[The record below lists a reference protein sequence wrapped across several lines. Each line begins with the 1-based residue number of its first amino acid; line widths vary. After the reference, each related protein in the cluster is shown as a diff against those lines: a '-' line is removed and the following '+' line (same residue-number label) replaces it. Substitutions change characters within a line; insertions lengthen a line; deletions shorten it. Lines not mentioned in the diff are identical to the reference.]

1 VEEELEINTT
11 PIETSQK
18 SEGSEKWSGVIGDAS
33 LIRTET
39 ALSRFP
45 VHRITKKGTIQI
57 ELKDPNAEMVWRVSH
72 NSDYG
77 QPGPLAYKIDTL
89 VISQKIDE
97 VTRPI
102 PTLLRLGSL
111 KDICEQIGITH
122 GQGAMDVKKAL
133 LQNASTFIRAKIEYR
148 TSDGG
153 KRSLEAG
160 FTRYSVLFT
169 GESLPDGRTADGV
182 HLVLNEI
189 YRDVLNSAVYRPLN
203 YEYMKSL
210 TPAGQRFYEIVSYQ
224 IFAALR
230 QATPGVT
237 PRAQLRYSEYCMLS
251 TQVRYFDFDHVKKQ
265 MYKIHKP
272 HVDSGYLAKVQ
283 YESTV
288 DGGGEPDWFIHY
300 HPGFKAEEDYQQAM
314 GRKKK
319 SKQEPSQSKQDSS
332 PNLPT
337 KPSQTPKPT
346 ESLQSILELDY
357 PSSDVPEPL
366 PDAPESLTNAT
377 EGLAETIKVEEEGA
391 SAVKILI
398 EKLVEQGV
406 NRVDAK
412 RLAKENPE
420 ECLRQLDYLPF
431 VTEFRT
437 SRGAYLR
444 SAIEKGFGA
453 PVAFEQQQQES
464 EKQRLKQEQ
473 EQTRRVTLEARRAS
487 SDASIDTELIRLENE
502 APEAFQAFLV
512 YVEEQRRV
520 VRVRFSGLSDSARQ
534 RMLHALDTPERRRT
548 LYHEWQQSNTQ
559 NPVKS

>member
-1 VEEELEINTT
+1 VEEELKI
-11 PIETSQK
+11 IKK
-18 SEGSEKWSGVIGDAS
+18 SEVSEKWSGVIGDTS

-57 ELKDPNAEMVWRVSH
+57 EIKDPNAEMVWRVSH

-89 VISQKIDE
+89 VISQRIDE

-210 TPAGQRFYEIVSYQ
+210 TPAGQRFYEIISYQ

-300 HPGFKAEEDYQQAM
+300 HPSFKAEEDYQQAM

-319 SKQEPSQSKQDSS
+319 SKQDES
-332 PNLPT
+332 PNLPA

-366 PDAPESLTNAT
+366 SDAPEV
-377 EGLAETIKVEEEGA
+377 LAETIKPEEEGR
-391 SAVKILI
+391 SAVKTLI

-412 RLAKENPE
+412 RLARENPE
-420 ECLRQLDYLPF
+420 ECMRQLEYLPF

-453 PVAFEQQQQES
+453 PVAFEQRQLEND
-464 EKQRLKQEQ
+464 KQRLRQEQ
-473 EQTRRVTLEARRAS
+473 DNARKSTLEARRAS
-487 SDASIDTELIRLENE
+487 VDASIDTDLIRLENE
-502 APEAFQAFLV
+502 APEAFKSFLV
-512 YVEEQRRV
+512 YVEEQRRIV
-520 VRVRFSGLSDSARQ
+520 KVRFSGLSDSARQ
-534 RMLHALDTPERRRT
+534 RMLNALDTPERRRT
-548 LYHEWQQSNTQ
+548 LYHEWQQINSQ
-559 NPVKS
+559 NSV